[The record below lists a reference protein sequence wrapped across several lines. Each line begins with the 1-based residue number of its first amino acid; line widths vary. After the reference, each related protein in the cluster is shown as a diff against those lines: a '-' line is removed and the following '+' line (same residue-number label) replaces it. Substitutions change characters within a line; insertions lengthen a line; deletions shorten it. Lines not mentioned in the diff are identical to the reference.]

1 MCQILY
7 TGIKIQSPK
16 IILVHPKCEIIIL
29 LSNCLFSNIVIALN
43 LHIFIHLLYQFF
55 DSFLDCPIDS
65 YRSFKFNYHNSNSK
79 KKAIKNLKKTI
90 QKGRKENNGDKFD
103 YRKGGRAIALWEAI
117 EKSLILRI

>member
-7 TGIKIQSPK
+7 TGIKIQSAK
-16 IILVHPKCEIIIL
+16 MILVHPKCKIIVL

-43 LHIFIHLLYQFF
+43 PDIFIHFWYQFF
-55 DSFLDCPIDS
+55 DSFLDCPRDS
-65 YRSFKFNYHNSNSK
+65 YCSFNYHNSDSK
-79 KKAIKNLKKTI
+79 KQAIKNEEKKTI

-103 YRKGGRAIALWEAI
+103 YGRAIALWEAI